1 MGIFSGTKP
10 TLLAGY
16 IITIVAFVI
25 HLIAFATPYWYVKT
39 LEVQTTTSKAYFG
52 LWRSCGSVTGP
63 SISISKCAS
72 TADDTTLDGELT
84 GTQAVE
90 CISFI
95 LFVAAVVCLTI
106 RMFALK
112 DKDILILVALGLCIA
127 AGVFALI
134 GVVIFGVNE
143 KFKDNLHFSF
153 AFCVIGGVAGFIAGA
168 VLAVDK
174 YKSLLD

>member
-1 MGIFSGTKP
+1 MGVCSETKP

-25 HLIAFATPYWYVKT
+25 HLIGFATPYWYVV
-39 LEVQTTTSKAYFG
+39 ERTSGSRTIKYYFG
-52 LWRSCGSVTGP
+52 LWRYCISTSSATACVSTGDV
-63 SISISKCAS
+63 A
-72 TADDTTLDGELT
+72 LLEGELT
-84 GTQAVE
+84 GTQGAE

-112 DKDILILVALGLCIA
+112 DKDILIPVASGLCIA

-143 KFKDNLHFSF
+143 IYKDHLNFSF
-153 AFCVIGGVAGFIAGA
+153 AVCVIGGIAGIIAGA
-168 VLAVDK
+168 VPVVAK
-174 YKSLLD
+174 YKS

>member
-1 MGIFSGTKP
+1 MGVCSETKP

-25 HLIAFATPYWYVKT
+25 HLIGFATPYWNVFT
-39 LEVQTTTSKAYFG
+39 IGNIVIYFG
-52 LWRSCGSVTGP
+52 LWKSCNSATLCVSTGDSVY
-63 SISISKCAS
+63 
-72 TADDTTLDGELT
+72 LEGELT

-95 LFVAAVVCLTI
+95 LFVAAVICLTI

-112 DKDILILVALGLCIA
+112 DKDILILVAVGLCIA

-153 AFCVIGGVAGFIAGA
+153 ASCVIGGVAGFIAGA

-174 YKSLLD
+174 YKSVLD

>member
-1 MGIFSGTKP
+1 MGVCSETKP

-25 HLIAFATPYWYVKT
+25 HLIGFSTPYWNSYDKT
-39 LEVQTTTSKAYFG
+39 IVILGKSYTIEGYFG
-52 LWRSCGSVTGP
+52 LWRYCQSYAGTLTCVSTGD
-63 SISISKCAS
+63 ISS
-72 TADDTTLDGELT
+72 LDGELT

-95 LFVAAVVCLTI
+95 LFVAAAICLTI

-134 GVVIFGVNE
+134 GVVIFGINE
-143 KFKDNLHFSF
+143 QFKDNLGFSL
-153 AFCVIGGVAGFIAGA
+153 AFCVIGGIAGFIAGG

-174 YKSLLD
+174 YKS